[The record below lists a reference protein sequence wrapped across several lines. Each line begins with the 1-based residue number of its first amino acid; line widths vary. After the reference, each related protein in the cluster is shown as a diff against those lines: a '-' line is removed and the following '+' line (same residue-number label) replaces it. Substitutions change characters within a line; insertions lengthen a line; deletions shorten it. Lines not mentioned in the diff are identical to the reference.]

1 VIIVKQKSIMVK
13 KLLLITSVL
22 LLTLSSQ
29 SNPKVSDSELGK
41 LVAEAHGFN
50 RADVIEYAKK
60 YLGIRYH
67 YASRDPKNGFD
78 CSGFVS
84 YVFKKFHVELPRSSK
99 GYGLIKS
106 KLKPEEFKVGDV
118 IVFYGFRDNKSIG
131 HVGIICEAN
140 GMKSKFIHS
149 SSGNHR
155 GVTISELGSR
165 MYTNRFYKCVDVI
178 NDEI

>member
-1 VIIVKQKSIMVK
+1 MVK
-13 KLLLITSVL
+13 KLLMITAVL
-22 LLTLSSQ
+22 FLTLSLQ
-29 SNPKVSDSELGK
+29 SKTKVADSELGK
-41 LVAEAHGFN
+41 VENETHGFD

-99 GYGLIKS
+99 GYAAIKS

-118 IVFYGFRDNKSIG
+118 IVFYGFKNNKSIG

-178 NDEI
+178 NNEI